1 MKRFLLTVLASFF
14 LMAGSAFAV
23 VDLNTANQ
31 AQLESIK
38 GIGPSKA
45 KAIMDYRAKN
55 GPFKSVDDLDK
66 VKGFGKKTIDKMR
79 AEVTVGGSAGGTM
92 SSRMPAPNAGAGVK
106 MNAGGSGGMGAPAKK

>member
-1 MKRFLLTVLASFF
+1 MKQFLLMVLASWF

-31 AQLESIK
+31 AQLETIK

-79 AEVTVGGSAGGTM
+79 AEVTVGGSAGGGTM
-92 SSRMPAPNAGAGVK
+92 SSRMPAPNAGTGVK
-106 MNAGGSGGMGAPAKK
+106 ANVGGAAMGAPAKR